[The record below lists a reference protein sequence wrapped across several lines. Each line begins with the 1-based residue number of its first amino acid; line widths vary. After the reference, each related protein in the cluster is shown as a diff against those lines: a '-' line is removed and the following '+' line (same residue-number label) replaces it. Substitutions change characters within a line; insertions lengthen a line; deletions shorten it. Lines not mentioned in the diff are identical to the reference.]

1 MVSPWSFRRSLA
13 TLWRGA
19 GLGLVDTVYPKRCAG
34 CDTRGGWVCPL
45 CFDDLPLF
53 APPWCA
59 RCGIPER
66 FGSCQCADLPPAIG
80 TCRAVGP
87 YAGWLRAAIIAL
99 KYEDEPARA
108 AHLGDL
114 LAPVLEPF
122 GRDIA
127 IGAVP
132 LHVQRERE
140 RGYNQSFLVAQQAAR
155 SLALPLLPL
164 LRRTRATTR
173 QVGLDAAGRRA
184 NVVGAFEAD
193 VREVGCGAVGHVVL
207 IDDVMT
213 TGATLEACAAAL
225 LTSGVGGVDV
235 VTLARDL

>member
-1 MVSPWSFRRSLA
+1 MVSPRSFRRSLTA
-13 TLWRGA
+13 LWHGA
-19 GLGLVDTVYPKRCAG
+19 GSGLVDTVYPKRCAG
-34 CDTRGGWVCPL
+34 CDARGGWVCPL

-66 FGSCQCADLPPAIG
+66 FSPCRCADLPPAIG

-108 AHLGDL
+108 AHLGGL

-122 GRDIA
+122 GRDVV

-132 LHVQRERE
+132 LHARRERE
-140 RGYNQSFLVAQQAAR
+140 RGYNQSLLVARKAAR
-155 SLALPLLPL
+155 ALALPVLPL

-193 VREVGCGAVGHVVL
+193 ARVIARGGVAHVVL
-207 IDDVMT
+207 VDDVMT
-213 TGATLEACAAAL
+213 TGATLEVCAAAL
-225 LTSGVGGVDV
+225 LASGVGRVDV
-235 VTLARDL
+235 VVLARDL